1 VKMVFSVFVKDDLLV
16 HQTKMILGPMN
27 DTCRL
32 IEIRNSCDIC
42 QSVRL
47 SHTFLRYS
55 VLERF
60 SKCILNVE
68 VTADIS
74 K

>member
-16 HQTKMILGPMN
+16 HQTTMILGPMN

-42 QSVRL
+42 PSVPYVSPL
-47 SHTFLRYS
+47 FCVGTF
-55 VLERF
+55 
-60 SKCILNVE
+60 
-68 VTADIS
+68 
-74 K
+74 